1 MNNNVMEIARI
12 NLRGNTMDQGWFKHL
27 TLDNGKPYMVAI
39 SVLSEVFYW
48 YKPTE
53 IRDEETNEI
62 RYKQKFKADKLQKS
76 YIQLAETFGFTKRQV
91 KDACDYL
98 KSKGL
103 IVIEFRTIIVNGIR
117 CNNVMF
123 IEPVPQE
130 IIKISILYQDPITL
144 ERKRV
149 PRSNVPPSHI
159 KTEEAPT
166 LERKTNTEIT
176 TENTTKITTN
186 KKTSRLKFETCDME
200 HAQLLFKLI
209 LDTNPEHKEPDL
221 EKWANEFRLIRERD
235 EKTNEQI
242 IYLIKWSQSNSFWK
256 KNILSPSKLRK
267 QWDRLVIE
275 AKEEHEVKKNG
286 QIRKHSGSNGRFAKE
301 GYEKLPEPTKQW
313 RELTDEERAQSQ
325 QEYENNIEWLGEDA

>member
-53 IRDEETNEI
+53 LRDEETNEI

-130 IIKISILYQDPITL
+130 IMKISILYQYPITL

-166 LERKTNTEIT
+166 LERGTNTEIT
-176 TENTTKITTN
+176 TKITTEITTH
-186 KKTSRLKFETCDME
+186 KKTSRHKFETCD
-200 HAQLLFKLI
+200 ANAAKYLFELI
-209 LDTNPEHKEPDL
+209 KGNNPKQKEPNF
-221 EKWANEFRLIRERD
+221 EAWANEFRLLRERD
-235 EKTNEQI
+235 NRELQD
-242 IYLIKWSQSNSFWK
+242 IKDVIDWCQADPFWQG
-256 KNILSPSKLRK
+256 NILSPKKLREK
-267 QWDRLVIE
+267 FDQLTIQMNSKKG
-275 AKEEHEVKKNG
+275 AKNNAE
-286 QIRKHSGSNGRFAKE
+286 SGDSNTNR
-301 GYEKLPEPTKQW
+301 Y
-313 RELTDEERAQSQ
+313 SQ
-325 QEYENNIEWLGEDA
+325 KGEYDYGF

>member
-1 MNNNVMEIARI
+1 MNNNVMKIARI

-53 IRDEETNEI
+53 LRDEETNEI

-103 IVIEFRTIIVNGIR
+103 IMIEFRTIIANGIR

-149 PRSNVPPSHI
+149 PRSNVPPSHVE
-159 KTEEAPT
+159 TEEAPT
-166 LERKTNTEIT
+166 LERKTNTKIT
-176 TENTTKITTN
+176 TEITTKITTD
-186 KKTSRLKFETCDME
+186 KKTSRHKFETCDING
-200 HAQLLFKLI
+200 AKYLFELI
-209 LDTNPEHKEPDL
+209 KGNNHKQKEPNF
-221 EKWANEFRLIRERD
+221 ESWANEFRLLRERD
-235 EKTNEQI
+235 NRELQD
-242 IYLIKWSQSNSFWK
+242 IKDVIDWCQADPFWQG
-256 KNILSPSKLRK
+256 NILSPKKLREK
-267 QWDRLVIE
+267 FDQLTIQMN
-275 AKEEHEVKKNG
+275 A
-286 QIRKHSGSNGRFAKE
+286 RKGVNKRVGINRKCDDSDS
-301 GYEKLPEPTKQW
+301 
-313 RELTDEERAQSQ
+313 
-325 QEYENNIEWLGEDA
+325 EYIGL